1 MKSILLPL
9 THAVDA
15 ETITKTAA
23 ELAKRQQGSLTALF
37 IRPDPRMAIPFM
49 GEGLTADMIQHLC
62 DTAEKEGKANAAK
75 AEAAFREIVKAKGL
89 PMVAEGERIA
99 GAQARWRE
107 VTGQVS
113 DHAGRSARTADVT
126 VCAQPD
132 SEMPDSDDIF
142 HDLIFRSGRSVLMVP
157 ANYEGTVGRH
167 VMIAWN
173 GRAEGARAV
182 GGAVPLLKGADQVT
196 VVQIGD
202 VDPVRPDF
210 EDVENYLSEND
221 IEATSRNDSDRGDS
235 IGNQLLDIAK
245 EIGADC
251 IVLGA
256 YSHSRW
262 REMVLGGA
270 TRYIVSHSSLPVFMS
285 H

>member
-15 ETITKTAA
+15 DTISKIAA
-23 ELAKRQQGSLTALF
+23 DLTLRQQGSLTALF

-49 GEGLTADMIQHLC
+49 GEGLTAEMIQHLC

-89 PMVAEGERIA
+89 AVAEEGETVATPR
-99 GAQARWRE
+99 ARWRE

-113 DHAGRSARTADVT
+113 DHAGRSARTADIT

-157 ANYEGTVGRH
+157 ASYSGSVGKH

-182 GGAVPLLKGADQVT
+182 GGAVPLLKGADKVT

-202 VDPVRPDF
+202 VDPVRPDY
-210 EDVENYLSEND
+210 EDVEDYLIEND
-221 IEATSRNDSDRGDS
+221 ITCVTRHDKDRGDS
-235 IGNQLLDIAK
+235 IGAQLLDIAA

-251 IVLGA
+251 VVLGA

-270 TRYIVSHSSLPVFMS
+270 TRYIVGNAKLPIFMS

>member
-9 THAVDA
+9 THTIEAA
-15 ETITKTAA
+15 TITRIAS
-23 ELAKRQQGSLTALF
+23 ELALQGQGSLTGLF

-49 GEGLTADMIQHLC
+49 GEGLTAEMIQHLC
-62 DTAEKEGKANAAK
+62 DTAETEGKANAAK
-75 AEAAFREIVKAKGL
+75 AETAFREAVNRQGL
-89 PMVAEGERIA
+89 KLLDTGERAEGGR
-99 GAQARWRE
+99 ARWRV
-107 VTGQVS
+107 VTGQIN
-113 DHAGRSARTADVT
+113 DHAGRSARTSDLT
-126 VCAQPD
+126 VCLQPD
-132 SEMPDSDDIF
+132 GDAPDSDDIF

-157 ANYEGTVGRH
+157 GSYTGSVGRH

-182 GGAVPLLKGADQVT
+182 GGAIPLLLGAEKVT
-196 VVQIGD
+196 IVQIGD
-202 VDPVRPDF
+202 IDPVRPDF
-210 EDVENYLSEND
+210 EDLEDYLEEYG
-221 IEATSRNDSDRGDS
+221 ITATTRNDTDKGES
-235 IGNQLLDIAK
+235 IGNQLLETATKID
-245 EIGADC
+245 ADC

-270 TRYIVSHSSLPVFMS
+270 TRHIVSKSKLPIFMS

>member
-15 ETITKTAA
+15 ETITRTAA
-23 ELAKRQQGSLTALF
+23 DLALRQEGSLTALF

-89 PMVAEGERIA
+89 PVVRTGEKAA
-99 GAQARWRE
+99 GARARWRE

-157 ANYEGTVGRH
+157 ASYKGTVGRH

-182 GGAVPLLKGADQVT
+182 GGAVPLLKGADKVT
-196 VVQIGD
+196 VVQIGE

-210 EDVENYLSEND
+210 EDVADYLSEND
-221 IEATSRNDSDRGDS
+221 IAAVTRNDKEKGDS
-235 IGNQLLDIAK
+235 IGNQLLDIAG

-270 TRYIVSHSSLPVFMS
+270 TRHIVAHAKLPIFMS

>member
-9 THAVDA
+9 TNSIDA
-15 ETITKTAA
+15 GNITRIAA
-23 ELAKRQQGSLTALF
+23 ELATRHQGSLTGMF
-37 IRPDPRMAIPFM
+37 IRLDPRMAIPFM
-49 GEGLTADMIQHLC
+49 GEGLTADMIQQLC

-75 AEAAFREIVKAKGL
+75 AESAFRETVGKMGL
-89 PMVAEGERIA
+89 KLLSEGQKAEGAR
-99 GAQARWRE
+99 ARWRE
-107 VTGQVS
+107 VIGQVN
-113 DHAGRSARTADVT
+113 DHAGRAARTSDLT
-126 VCAQPD
+126 VCVKPD
-132 SEMPDSDDIF
+132 AEMPDSDDIF

-157 ANYEGTVGRH
+157 AAYSGAVGRH

-182 GGAVPLLKGADQVT
+182 GGAIPLLLVAEKVT
-196 VVQIGD
+196 IVQIGD
-202 VDPVRPDF
+202 IDPVRPDF
-210 EDVENYLSEND
+210 EDVEDYLEEYG
-221 IEATSRNDSDRGDS
+221 IKATTRNDKEKGDS
-235 IGNQLLDIAK
+235 IGNQLLGTAGQ
-245 EIGADC
+245 IGADC

-270 TRYIVSHSSLPVFMS
+270 TRHIVSKSTLPIFMS